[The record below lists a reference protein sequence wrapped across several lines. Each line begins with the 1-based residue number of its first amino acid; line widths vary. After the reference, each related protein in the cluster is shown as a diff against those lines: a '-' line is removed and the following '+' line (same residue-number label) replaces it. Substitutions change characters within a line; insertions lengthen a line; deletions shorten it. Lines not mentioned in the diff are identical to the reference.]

1 MGTGTA
7 SFKVQKLANH
17 LLDSTYDSY
26 EYDSKLFFQMEL
38 NVGFDIIPEGML
50 NFGNSSYQVTVF
62 VGTIFIP
69 SYKNATEQIKKDTY
83 RKDSWSL
90 NPFEFRYGFAVHFG
104 LDF

>member
-17 LLDSTYDSY
+17 LSNSTYDSY
-26 EYDSKLFFQMEL
+26 EYGSKLFFQMEL

-69 SYKNATEQIKKDTY
+69 DYKNATEQIKKDTY